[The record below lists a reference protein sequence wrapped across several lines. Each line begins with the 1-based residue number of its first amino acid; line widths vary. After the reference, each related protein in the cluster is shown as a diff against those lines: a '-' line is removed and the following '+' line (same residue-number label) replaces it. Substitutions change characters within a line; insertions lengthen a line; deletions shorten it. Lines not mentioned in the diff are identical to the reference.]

1 MLEQRAL
8 VIDSLKKDIQKK
20 IKKISDLESKFEL
33 ALQNKDKEIASLQG
47 DMKANQDI
55 LKETILQYKSK

>member
-47 DMKANQDI
+47 DMKANQDV